1 MSVFDYVLEG
11 LEAALELERELGV
24 RSVEIDRGVLGAGK
38 PAEPSLP
45 SRVFSPSGGTA
56 GLETKDLRRETG
68 PGHETR
74 DVRPAIVNRTI
85 LDLVFLHDR
94 ALSPKGVEMMA
105 KIITAL
111 GRTAENSPIV
121 IAPPIPNAKIYV
133 FLGVATLRKYMPG
146 LRLGENCWG
155 KSPKGKDVLLV
166 KSPEEILRF
175 ATVTPA
181 VQKIQEEMWRSLKAV
196 RQRLST
202 S

>member
-1 MSVFDYVLEG
+1 M
-11 LEAALELERELGV
+11 ELERELDV
-24 RSVEIDRGVLGAGK
+24 RSVEIDRGVLSATVGGEGGK
-38 PAEPSLP
+38 IDKVDKVEKIDKIE
-45 SRVFSPSGGTA
+45 RVDKTDKIDKVDSVDKR
-56 GLETKDLRRETG
+56 L
-68 PGHETR
+68 
-74 DVRPAIVNRTI
+74 

-181 VQKIQEEMWRSLKAV
+181 VQKIKEEMWRSLKAV